1 MKRLLICV
9 VAALAVAIPAQ
20 ASDAQCRAAD
30 SVGVQLIKNWRN
42 LVVNPDSR
50 VRLALS
56 DLGITQVDSSTVVLV
71 SERTSCT
78 KAVKAYNAT
87 LSANSPAPSGSVY
100 LLKVGSRYVV
110 LDPVQKSSGW
120 YHIVVLD
127 NKFTR
132 IDSFMG

>member
-1 MKRLLICV
+1 MRRLLICV
-9 VAALAVAIPAQ
+9 VAALAVSVPAHG
-20 ASDAQCRAAD
+20 SEAQCRVAD
-30 SVGVQLIKNWRN
+30 SVGVKLIKHWRN

-71 SERTSCT
+71 SDKTACT
-78 KAVKAYNAT
+78 KAMKAYNAT
-87 LSANSPAPSGSVY
+87 LDANSPQPSGSVY

-110 LDPVQKSSGW
+110 VDPAHYSSGW
-120 YHIVVLD
+120 NHVVVLD
-127 NKFTR
+127 NKFVR